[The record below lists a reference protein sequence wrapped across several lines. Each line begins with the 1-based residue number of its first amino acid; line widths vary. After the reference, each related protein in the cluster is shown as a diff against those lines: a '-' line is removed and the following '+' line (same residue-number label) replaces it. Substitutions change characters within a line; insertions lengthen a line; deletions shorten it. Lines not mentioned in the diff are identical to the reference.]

1 MDIWNSVMSVIADFT
16 LDKVI
21 RLAGAIVILIIGFK
35 LIKWIIK
42 ILKKGKIFKSLEPTI
57 QNVIR
62 IIVDYTLKILLIIT
76 VASILGVPMTS
87 MFAVLGSVGLAIGLA
102 LQGSLSNIAGS
113 FIIFV
118 FKPFVVGDYIVAG
131 DHSGKVH
138 DISLFYTTIL
148 TDDNKRTLIPN
159 SIVSNQTVTDVSSM
173 PTRRADFSFSAA
185 YDSDID
191 KVKTVLLETAAAHTL
206 VLKNPAPNAFLE
218 KHSDSSLIFSLRV
231 WCNNAD
237 YWTVYVNLIESVKKA
252 FDRNGILIAFP
263 QLDIHMD
270 PKK

>member
-1 MDIWNSVMSVIADFT
+1 MDLWNSVINVITDFT

-21 RLAGAIVILIIGFK
+21 RLVGAVVILIIGFK

-42 ILKKGKIFKSLEPTI
+42 IIKKGRIYKSFDPTI
-57 QNVIR
+57 QNVIK
-62 IIVDYTLKILLIIT
+62 IIVDYTLKIILIIT

-87 MFAVLGSVGLAIGLA
+87 MFAVLGSAGLAIGLA

-131 DHSGKVH
+131 DHSGNVQ

-159 SIVSNQTVTDVSSM
+159 SIVSNQTITDVSSM
-173 PTRRADFSFSAA
+173 PTRRVDFDFSTA
-185 YDSDID
+185 YDMDID
-191 KVKTVLLETAAAHTL
+191 KVKSILLETAAAHAL
-206 VLKNPAPNAFLE
+206 VLKNPAPFAYLGKN
-218 KHSDSSLIFSLRV
+218 SDISLIFTLRV
-231 WCNNAD
+231 WCINAD
-237 YWTVYVNLIESVKKA
+237 YWTVSVNLTENVKKA
-252 FDRNGILIAFP
+252 FNKNGIVIPFP
-263 QLDIHMD
+263 QLDIHLD
-270 PKK
+270 R